1 MPIMGFALSHKLAI
15 KEKNMTTYRLSTQD
29 LPTLNRH
36 AIGFDRIF
44 NDLNRAFETGSRSD
58 NYPPYN
64 VVKTGETTYSVELAV
79 AGFQDTELDVEL
91 KENILTVIGMRVR
104 DEEPTAPEYIH
115 RGIGQRDFVRK
126 FTLADN
132 MEVRG
137 ALVRNGILSV
147 QLEQIIPEEQ
157 KARKIAISFEK

>member
-15 KEKNMTTYRLSTQD
+15 RRKNMTNYKLSTLD

-44 NDLNRAFETGSRSD
+44 NELNRAFDAGTRSD

-64 VVKTGETTYSVELAV
+64 VIKTGETTYSVELAV

-91 KENILTVIGMRVR
+91 TENILTVIGKRVR
-104 DEEPTAPEYIH
+104 AEEDTAEYIH
-115 RGIGQRDFVRK
+115 RGIGQRDFVRT

-157 KARKIAISFEK
+157 KPKKIAITFEK

>member
-1 MPIMGFALSHKLAI
+1 
-15 KEKNMTTYRLSTQD
+15 MTNYRLSTLD

-44 NDLNRAFETGSRSD
+44 NELNRAFDAGTRSD

-64 VVKTGETTYSVELAV
+64 VIKTGEVTYSVELAV

-91 KENILTVIGMRVR
+91 TENILTVIGKRVR
-104 DEEPTAPEYIH
+104 AEEDTAEYIH
-115 RGIGQRDFVRK
+115 RGIGQRDFVRT

-147 QLEQIIPEEQ
+147 HLEQIIPEEQ
-157 KARKIAISFEK
+157 KAKKIAITFEK

>member
-1 MPIMGFALSHKLAI
+1 
-15 KEKNMTTYRLSTQD
+15 MTNYKLSTLD

-44 NDLNRAFETGSRSD
+44 NELNRAFDAGTRSD

-64 VVKTGETTYSVELAV
+64 VIKTGETTYSVELAV

-91 KENILTVIGMRVR
+91 TENILTVIGKRGR
-104 DEEPTAPEYIH
+104 AEEDTAEYIH
-115 RGIGQRDFVRK
+115 RGIGQRDFVRT

-157 KARKIAISFEK
+157 KAKKIAITFEK

>member
-1 MPIMGFALSHKLAI
+1 
-15 KEKNMTTYRLSTQD
+15 MTNYRLSTLD

-44 NDLNRAFETGSRSD
+44 NELNRAFDAGTRSD

-64 VVKTGETTYSVELAV
+64 VIKTGDTTYSVELAV

-91 KENILTVIGMRVR
+91 TENILTVIGKRVR
-104 DEEPTAPEYIH
+104 AEEDTAEYIH
-115 RGIGQRDFVRK
+115 RGIGQRDFVRT

-132 MEVRG
+132 MEVSG

-157 KARKIAISFEK
+157 KAKKIAITFEK

>member
-1 MPIMGFALSHKLAI
+1 
-15 KEKNMTTYRLSTQD
+15 MTNYRLSTLD

-44 NDLNRAFETGSRSD
+44 NELNRAFDAGTRSD

-64 VVKTGETTYSVELAV
+64 VIKTGETTYSVELAV

-91 KENILTVIGMRVR
+91 TENILTVIGKRVR
-104 DEEPTAPEYIH
+104 AEEDTAEYIH
-115 RGIGQRDFVRK
+115 RGIGQRDFVRT

-137 ALVRNGILSV
+137 ALVRSGILSV

-157 KARKIAISFEK
+157 KPKKIAITFEK

>member
-1 MPIMGFALSHKLAI
+1 
-15 KEKNMTTYRLSTQD
+15 MTNYKLSTLD

-44 NDLNRAFETGSRSD
+44 NELNRAFDAGTRSD

-64 VVKTGETTYSVELAV
+64 VIKTGETTYSVELAV

-91 KENILTVIGMRVR
+91 TENILTVIGKRVR
-104 DEEPTAPEYIH
+104 AEEDTAEYIH
-115 RGIGQRDFVRK
+115 RGIGQRDFVRT

-157 KARKIAISFEK
+157 KPKKIAITFEK

>member
-1 MPIMGFALSHKLAI
+1 MGFTLSHKLAI
-15 KEKNMTTYRLSTQD
+15 KEKNMTNYRLSTLD

-44 NDLNRAFETGSRSD
+44 NELNRAFETGSRSD

-79 AGFQDTELDVEL
+79 AGFADNELDVEL
-91 KENILTVIGMRVR
+91 KENILTVVGKRVR
-104 DEEPTAPEYIH
+104 DEEAEAPEYIH
-115 RGIGQRDFVRK
+115 RGIGQRDFVRT

-137 ALVRNGILSV
+137 AHVRNGILSV
-147 QLEQIIPEEQ
+147 QIEQIIPEEQ
-157 KARKIAISFEK
+157 KPQKIAITFEK

>member
-1 MPIMGFALSHKLAI
+1 
-15 KEKNMTTYRLSTQD
+15 MTNYRLSTLD

-36 AIGFDRIF
+36 AIGFDRVF
-44 NDLNRAFETGSRSD
+44 NELNRAFDAGTRSD

-64 VVKTGETTYSVELAV
+64 VIKTGEATYSVELAV

-91 KENILTVIGMRVR
+91 KENILTVIGKRVR
-104 DEEPTAPEYIH
+104 AEEDTAEYIH
-115 RGIGQRDFVRK
+115 RGIGQRDFVRT

-157 KARKIAISFEK
+157 KAKKIAIMFEK

>member
-1 MPIMGFALSHKLAI
+1 
-15 KEKNMTTYRLSTQD
+15 MTNYRLSTLD

-44 NDLNRAFETGSRSD
+44 NELNRAFDAGTRSD

-64 VVKTGETTYSVELAV
+64 VIKTGETTYSVELAV

-91 KENILTVIGMRVR
+91 TENILTVIGKRVR
-104 DEEPTAPEYIH
+104 AEEDTAEYIH
-115 RGIGQRDFVRK
+115 RGIGQRDFVRT

-157 KARKIAISFEK
+157 KAKKIAITFEK

>member
-1 MPIMGFALSHKLAI
+1 
-15 KEKNMTTYRLSTQD
+15 MTNYRLSTLD

-44 NDLNRAFETGSRSD
+44 NELNRAFDAGTRSD

-64 VVKTGETTYSVELAV
+64 VIKTGETTYSVELAV

-91 KENILTVIGMRVR
+91 TENILTVIGKRVR
-104 DEEPTAPEYIH
+104 AEEDTAEYIH
-115 RGIGQRDFVRK
+115 RGIGQRDFVRT

-157 KARKIAISFEK
+157 KPKKIAITFEK

>member
-1 MPIMGFALSHKLAI
+1 MPIMGFAISHKLAI

-44 NDLNRAFETGSRSD
+44 NELNRAFETGSRSD

-91 KENILTVIGMRVR
+91 KENILTVIGKRIR
-104 DEEPTAPEYIH
+104 SEEDTAEYIH
-115 RGIGQRDFVRK
+115 RGIGQRDFVRT

-137 ALVRNGILSV
+137 AHVRNGILSV
-147 QLEQIIPEEQ
+147 QLEQIVPEEQ
-157 KARKIAISFEK
+157 KAKKIAITFEK

>member
-1 MPIMGFALSHKLAI
+1 
-15 KEKNMTTYRLSTQD
+15 MTNYRLSTLD

-44 NDLNRAFETGSRSD
+44 NELNRAFDSGTRSD

-64 VVKTGETTYSVELAV
+64 VIKTGDTTYSVELAV

-91 KENILTVIGMRVR
+91 KENILSVTGKRVR
-104 DEEPTAPEYIH
+104 AEEDTAEYIH
-115 RGIGQRDFVRK
+115 RGIGQRDFVRT

-157 KARKIAISFEK
+157 KAKKIAIYV